1 MFQRRNGL
9 RGEAT
14 QILCPRMFHSLSL
27 RMLGIQAFQMSLL
40 ISMNSTVGDVNDAT
54 PAKLTRLSVL
64 VRTLIMNRHKRT

>member
-1 MFQRRNGL
+1 
-9 RGEAT
+9 
-14 QILCPRMFHSLSL
+14 
-27 RMLGIQAFQMSLL
+27 MLGIQAFQMSLL